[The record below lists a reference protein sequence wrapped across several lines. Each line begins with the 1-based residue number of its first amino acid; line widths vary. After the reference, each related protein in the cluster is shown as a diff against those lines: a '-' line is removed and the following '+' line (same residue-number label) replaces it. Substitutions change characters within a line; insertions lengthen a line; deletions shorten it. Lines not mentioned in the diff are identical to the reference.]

1 MQKKKSL
8 NLLLALMM
16 VFALVLPSIPALA
29 ATSSMS
35 VEFYNSNKSAQTN
48 SITPIIK
55 ITNTS
60 DSDLNLNDVKVRYY
74 YTSDGTQGQTFWCD
88 HAGALLGNSYVD
100 NTSKVTANFV
110 KETASPTST
119 YDTYVEFGFAS
130 GRATLKKGQFITIQ
144 GRITKSDWSNYTQT
158 NDYSFDASSS
168 TPVVNPKVTGYIGG
182 AKVLGTAP
190 GPDVPS
196 SIINPTSA
204 TFDKNVTKQADVKT
218 TMTLNGNTFKTIT
231 DANGTALN
239 ASTDYS
245 VSGNDVTISK
255 AYLAKQSVGTTTL
268 NFNFSAGNPQKLVIT
283 VVDTPVEAVT
293 ATIGKVQVNAGET
306 VAVPVNLTK
315 VPAAGLATIELPL
328 TFDSASLEVVSIT
341 AGDIV
346 LNPSVNFSST
356 VSGSTIKL
364 LFLDDTLGS
373 QLITKDGVFA
383 TITFKAKA
391 ITGTTAKVTSVKLA
405 GTPVV
410 GDAQLQEKPC
420 AVNPG
425 TVTINPIDNRMQI
438 SVGTATVKAGEIA
451 AVPVTLTSVPSTGIA
466 TAEAQVSFDATLLEV
481 ASVTAGDIV
490 LNPTVNFSYTVNGNV
505 IKLLFLDD
513 TLGSQLISK
522 DGVFVTINFKAKA
535 VTSTVTTPVTVS
547 GTPVFADGTLAEVQS
562 KTAAGSVTINIGDP
576 ILEPTI
582 SPVTATFDKK
592 APADVA
598 TTMTLNGYTFNGI
611 TGLTTSDYSIS
622 GNVVKISQAY
632 LAKQPVGD
640 LTLTFNFSNG
650 NKTATAKLVVSI
662 KDAPKTV
669 TATVGTATVNAG
681 ETVAVPV
688 TLSNVSGISTAEL
701 QLSFDATL
709 LEVVSITAGDI
720 VLNPSVN
727 FSSVVNGSTIKLLFL
742 DDTLGSQLISKDG
755 VFATINFKAK
765 SVTSTVTT
773 PVKVSG
779 TPVFADGTL
788 AELSY
793 ETVAGSVTI
802 NAIGPVKTVTATVGT
817 ATVKSGET
825 VAVPVTLSNVPGIA
839 TAELQL
845 SFDAT
850 LLEVASITVGDIV
863 LNPSVNFSSVVNG
876 STIKLLFLDD
886 TLGSQLISKDGVLAT
901 INFKAKTVTSTVTTP
916 VAVSG
921 TPVFADGTLA
931 ELQSKTVAGSVTI
944 EPSQPVKTV
953 TATVGTATVKSGETV
968 AVPVTLSNVPG
979 IATAE
984 LQVGF
989 DATLLEVASIT
1000 VGDIVLNP
1008 SVNFSSVVN
1017 GSTIKLLF
1025 LDDTLGSQ
1033 LISKDG
1039 VLATI
1044 NFKAK
1049 TVTSKV
1055 TTPVAV
1061 SGTPVFADGTLAEL
1075 NMKTVAGSVTIEPS
1089 QPVKTVTATVG
1100 TATVKSGETVA
1111 VPVTLSNVPG
1121 IATAELQVG
1130 FDATLLEVASIT
1142 VGDIVLNPSVNFS
1155 SVVNGSTIKLLFLD
1169 DTLGSQLISKD
1180 GVLATINFKAKTVTS
1195 KVTTPVAVSGTPVFA
1210 DGTLAELKYETV
1222 AGSVTI
1228 EPSQPV
1234 KTVTATVG
1242 TATGKVGETV
1252 AVPVTLSNVPG
1263 IATAEVQVGF
1273 DATLLEVASITAGDI
1288 VLNPSVN
1295 FSSVVNGSTIKILFL
1310 DDTLGSQLISK
1321 DGVFATINF
1330 KIKAVPSTGTTPVAI
1345 SGTPVFAD
1353 GTLAEVQY
1361 KTVAG
1366 SVTIAAA
1373 DIKAVKATVGTATG
1387 KAGDTVAVPVTLSNV
1402 SGIAT
1407 VELQLSFDATLL
1419 EVASITAGD
1428 IVLNPSVNFSSV
1440 VNGSTIKILFL
1451 DDTLGSQL
1459 ISKDGVFATVNFK
1472 VKSTATNSA
1481 VTPVTVSG
1489 TPVFADGTL
1498 AELKSESAAGRLTI
1512 LPTVIIVDSTVAPTA
1527 VTFDKANQADAA
1539 ITMTLNGNTFSA
1551 IKNGTATLVKG
1562 TDYTVS
1568 ENVVTISKAYLAKQ
1582 TGTVTLEFVFD
1593 KGNSAKVVVAV
1604 KEIQIV
1610 NSTIT
1615 PVVATF
1621 EKTAAKQADVVVT
1634 MSLNGN
1640 TFSAIKNGTTTLVK
1654 GTDYTISGSTVTIS
1668 KAYLAT
1674 LADGSATLEF
1684 VFNQG
1689 ASAKLRLTI
1698 VPAVVDPV
1706 VTDFAVKIDK
1716 VSAAAGSTVKVP
1728 VSLINVSKVG
1738 NVCVAEYKISFD
1750 SSVLTYVGTTAGT
1763 SIKNPAVNFS
1773 SQLNGN
1779 TITLLFFDNTIGNEL
1794 ITADGQFATI
1804 EFKVNAAATSGTTA
1818 EVKVATISSFADA
1831 SLTEITK
1838 VATVNGSVKVS

>member
-130 GRATLKKGQFITIQ
+130 GAATLKKGQFITIQ

-1075 NMKTVAGSVTIEPS
+1075 
-1089 QPVKTVTATVG
+1089 
-1100 TATVKSGETVA
+1100 
-1111 VPVTLSNVPG
+1111 
-1121 IATAELQVG
+1121 
-1130 FDATLLEVASIT
+1130 
-1142 VGDIVLNPSVNFS
+1142 
-1155 SVVNGSTIKLLFLD
+1155 
-1169 DTLGSQLISKD
+1169 
-1180 GVLATINFKAKTVTS
+1180 
-1195 KVTTPVAVSGTPVFA
+1195 
-1210 DGTLAELKYETV
+1210 KYETV

-1498 AELKSESAAGRLTI
+1498 AELKSESAAGSVTI

-1689 ASAKLRLTI
+1689 ASAKLALTI